1 MQVFI
6 GRGSCSP
13 KMFAFEFFD
22 HGANRDVFQGVS
34 QVAGPLVLKLQ
45 LLRAGMD
52 ADGNSREMQ
61 LLQEG
66 VHPFCVRVFGLFT
79 KALGP
84 HVYSCLVES
93 MAEKTVNDALLASV
107 GMPCTAASLE
117 VALRTLWSVAY
128 LMGALHRAGFNCM
141 DAGPWNLGLDSGTSQ
156 RVLFGL
162 GTRGKGPHETF
173 QNKSSV
179 ER

>member
-1 MQVFI
+1 MNARFYWCGQLQPELVVFQ
-6 GRGSCSP
+6 
-13 KMFAFEFFD
+13 FFD

-34 QVAGPLVLKLQ
+34 QVGGPLVLKL
-45 LLRAGMD
+45 LPVELGI
-52 ADGNSREMQ
+52 GPNSNSREMQ

-66 VHPFCVRVFGLFT
+66 LHPFCVRVFGLFT

-93 MAEKTVNDALLASV
+93 MSEKTVSDALLASV

-128 LMGALHRAGFNCM
+128 LWEHSIEPDSIVWTPARGIWDWTAAHRSERPF
-141 DAGPWNLGLDSGTSQ
+141 WILDGRLS
-156 RVLFGL
+156 
-162 GTRGKGPHETF
+162 
-173 QNKSSV
+173 NKANNHKTNK
-179 ER
+179 